1 MKLLKSKLL
10 LIIILLLSISGYA
23 QNEATDL
30 KSLLPVDPDVVI
42 GTLDNGL
49 KYYIR
54 ANAEPE
60 NRAELTLVV
69 KAGSILEDDDQQG
82 LAHMCEHMAFNGT
95 KNFKKH
101 EIIEF
106 LESIG
111 MKFGPEV
118 NAYTTFDETVY
129 GIKIPL
135 DSVKYLDKGLLV
147 LHDWASEVSFEDEE
161 IDKERGVIH
170 EEWRMGQGAQDRM
183 MRQYLPLMLN
193 NSRYAERLPIG
204 KMDVVD
210 HCDYD
215 VLRRFY
221 NDWYRPDLMAVIVV
235 GDFDAKEV
243 EKKVV
248 DLFSQIKGQPNPR
261 KREYYNIPEH
271 KETFVKVVSDKEA
284 QQTLIELIYKHPS
297 KITKTVA
304 DYREDIVHNIY
315 NEMLNN
321 RLQELTLSDN
331 PPFLYG
337 FAGYGGF
344 IGNVDAYSCIAMI
357 NTEQI
362 KSGLKALV
370 TENARVKEF
379 GFTETELERAKKSV
393 LRSMDKMYNERN
405 KVKSASY
412 VSEYKRNFLM
422 SQEPIPGIEYEYNL
436 YKKYVPGIS
445 LSEVNSLAEKWITD
459 ENRVLIL
466 MGPDKEDVKLP
477 TDEELLDDF
486 NSINT
491 DNIEPYVDKTSNK
504 PLVSDMP
511 KRVKVAKKKK
521 NKELGFERWEM
532 KNGAKVYFK
541 KTDFKE
547 DEILFTA
554 FSPGGYS
561 LYGQD
566 DDMSAKQAASIISES
581 GIGDFDKIELSK
593 YLSDKIANVNPYIGE
608 LEEGLNGSTTPKD
621 LETFMQLIYLYFTKP
636 RKDKTAFTS
645 YINRMKGILENASAS
660 PDNAFRDTIKVTMS
674 SHNPR
679 SRPLSADLL
688 DEVKYNRAHYIY
700 KQRFSDPG
708 NFVFFFVGNID
719 KKTFKPLVEKYI
731 GGLPTVNREEKWKD
745 LGIHAPDGVV
755 VKEVLKG
762 NEPKSVVFMKF
773 HGDFEYNWKNKA
785 VLETMSEIL
794 TTKLLET
801 IREEISG
808 VYSIGAYP
816 GASHYPN
823 SEYGVTIYFG
833 CDPNKVELLVDS
845 IFVQI
850 DKMAKNGPTE
860 EEMNKAIEKELRK
873 RETNLRDNKFW
884 LKTMKSFVYDRTRPE
899 EFNKYNDYIK
909 SITAEDIK
917 KAISFYINK
926 KQYVEVVLKPEK

>member
-10 LIIILLLSISGYA
+10 LIITLLFSLSGYA
-23 QNEATDL
+23 QTVTDDL
-30 KSLLPVDPDVVI
+30 KSLLPVDPDVII
-42 GTLDNGL
+42 GTLDNGM

-54 ANAEPE
+54 ANSEPA
-60 NRAELTLVV
+60 NRAELTIVV
-69 KAGSILEDDDQQG
+69 NAGSILEDDDQQG

-210 HCDYD
+210 HCEYD

-221 NDWYRPDLMAVIVV
+221 QDWYRPDLMAVIAV
-235 GDFDAKEV
+235 GDFDAKKV

-248 DLFSQIKGQPNPR
+248 DLFSQIKAVENPR
-261 KREYYNIPEH
+261 KRVYYNIPEH
-271 KETFVKVVSDKEA
+271 KETFAKVVKDKEA
-284 QQTLIELIYKHPS
+284 QQTIIELIYKHPA
-297 KITKTVA
+297 KITKTVG
-304 DYREDIVHNIY
+304 DYREEIVQSLY
-315 NEMLNN
+315 NKMLNN

-337 FAGYGGF
+337 FAGYGSF
-344 IGNVDAYSCIAMI
+344 IGNVDAYSCFAMI
-357 NTEQI
+357 NTEQV
-362 KSGLKALV
+362 KSGLNALV
-370 TENARVKEF
+370 TENARVKKF

-393 LRSMDKMYNERN
+393 IRGMDKAYNERN
-405 KVKSASY
+405 KVKSERY
-412 VSEYKRNFLM
+412 VSEYKRNFTL
-422 SQEPIPGIEYEYNL
+422 SHEPIPGIEYEYDL

-445 LSEVNSLAEKWITD
+445 LNEVNSLAEKWITD
-459 ENRVLIL
+459 DNRVLIL
-466 MGPDKEDVKLP
+466 MGPDKEGVELP
-477 TDEELLDDF
+477 DDAELLDNF
-486 NSINT
+486 NSINI
-491 DNIEPYVDKTSNK
+491 DDIEPYVDKTSDK
-504 PLVSDMP
+504 PLVADMP

-521 NKELGFERWEM
+521 NKELGYEMWQM

-554 FSPGGYS
+554 FSQGGYS

-566 DDMSAKQAASIISES
+566 DDMSAKQAASIINES
-581 GIGDFDKIELSK
+581 GIGDFDKIELDK
-593 YLSDKIANVNPYIGE
+593 YLSDKIAHVSPYIAE
-608 LEEGLNGSTTPKD
+608 LTEGLNGSTTPED
-621 LETFMQLIYLYFTKP
+621 LETLMQLIYLHFTKP
-636 RKDKTAFTS
+636 RKDKTAFNS
-645 YINRMKGILENASAS
+645 YINRMKGMLENASSS
-660 PDNAFRDTIKVTMS
+660 PENAFRDTIKVTMS

-679 SRPLSADLL
+679 NRPLTPELL
-688 DEVKYNRAHYIY
+688 DEVKFNRANYIY

-755 VKEVLKG
+755 VKEVKKG
-762 NEPKSVVFMKF
+762 TDPKSVVFMKF

-785 VLETMSEIL
+785 TLDAMSEIL

-816 GASHYPN
+816 GANHYPQ

-845 IFVQI
+845 IFAQI
-850 DKMAKNGPTE
+850 DLLAKNGPTE
-860 EEMNKAIEKELRK
+860 EEMHKAIEKELRK
-873 RETNLRDNKFW
+873 RETNLRENKFW
-884 LKTMKSFVYDRTRPE
+884 LRTMKSFVYDRTRPE
-899 EFNKYNDYIK
+899 EFYKYDDFIK
-909 SITAEDIK
+909 ALTSEDIK